1 MFSATTYIIRI
12 ATAEDEPALRRL
24 ADIDSQDP
32 LTAGP
37 YLVGEV
43 DGSLQ
48 AALSLTDGRVV
59 ANPFVPTAQ
68 LLAHLRMRAD
78 ALGAYERMPSL
89 PARLRAALSGAVLTR
104 PVTTSAW
111 RSAPRPSEA

>member
-1 MFSATTYIIRI
+1 MFSATTYTIRI
-12 ATAEDEPALRRL
+12 ATADDESALRRL
-24 ADIDSQDP
+24 AEVDSQDP

-48 AALSLTDGRVV
+48 AALSLADGRVV

-68 LLAHLRMRAD
+68 LLTHLRMRAG

-89 PARLRAALSGAVLTR
+89 SARLRAALSGAVLPR
-104 PVTTSAW
+104 PVTASA
-111 RSAPRPSEA
+111 

>member
-1 MFSATTYIIRI
+1 MFSATAYVIRI
-12 ATAEDEPALRRL
+12 ATAEDEAALRRL

-43 DGSLQ
+43 DGSPT
-48 AALSLTDGRVV
+48 AALSLADGRVV

-68 LLAHLRMRAD
+68 LLAHLRMRAG
-78 ALGAYERMPSL
+78 ALRAYERMPSL
-89 PARLRAALSGAVLTR
+89 PARLRAALSGAALTR
-104 PVTTSAW
+104 PATASA
-111 RSAPRPSEA
+111 